1 MAGDYLIV
9 DRKIL
14 PDYLPK
20 VIEAQNLLNER
31 RAKNVSEAARMA
43 GISRSTYYK
52 YKDMVYVPEDRQ
64 AGHKAV
70 ITMILRHE
78 TGSLSQVLNV
88 LSKRQAS
95 VITISQSIPVSG
107 KASVT
112 ISLDT
117 SGMTCPIQ
125 EMIRSLQQI
134 PVVKAVQLN
143 AME

>member
-20 VIEAQNLLNER
+20 VIEARNLLNER

-95 VITISQSIPVSG
+95 VITISHGKTTLPSASSAASASAAGTPSFARASIGPLAIFS
-107 KASVT
+107 
-112 ISLDT
+112 
-117 SGMTCPIQ
+117 
-125 EMIRSLQQI
+125 
-134 PVVKAVQLN
+134 
-143 AME
+143 